1 MGALDDMRQKKTT
14 TTIPAKAHNESQ
26 PGSSRLPHQSA
37 RLPPL
42 AHGLGRAGTAIEKAV
57 SRPYA
62 IASMKIALAQ
72 FNPTIGDF
80 EGNGRRILE
89 LAREA
94 KSGGAELAVF
104 SELCIC
110 GYPPQ
115 DLIERPFFLERNLK
129 ELELLGESVALPALV
144 GFVGKAQ
151 DDTGKRVANCA
162 AVIGDGRVLFEQ
174 RKMLLP
180 TYDVFDESR
189 YFQPAHTQY
198 VFRLKAA
205 NLGITVCE
213 DVWNDKSFWKQ
224 RLYERDPVSELVGKG
239 SEIILNI
246 SSSPYTLDKRELRHD
261 MLRATAIQHNVPVV
275 YVNQVGGNDSL
286 IFDGSSFAFMP
297 DGRVAALAKSFEE
310 DLVFFDSETGEGD
323 VRRQPKDELEAAY
336 LALVLG
342 TRDYVHKCGFCKAVV
357 GLSGGIDSALVV
369 TIAVEALGRE
379 NVLGVSMPGP
389 YSSEGS
395 RRDARRLAEN
405 LGIELLVLPIGEAF
419 QSYRHILAKP
429 FAGRTEDVTEE
440 NIQAR
445 IRGNLLMALSNKFNS
460 LVLSTGNKSE
470 MAVGYCTL
478 YGDMAGGLAV
488 ISDVPKTMVYALAE
502 VVNCGKEVIPREI
515 ISKAPSAELRAN
527 QKDQDTLPSYDVLDR
542 VLKAYVEDLRSPQ
555 EIADETGYSLDLVR
569 AIARLVDG
577 AEFKRKQAPPGLKVT
592 SKAFSVG
599 RRFPI
604 AQKPTV

>member
-1 MGALDDMRQKKTT
+1 
-14 TTIPAKAHNESQ
+14 
-26 PGSSRLPHQSA
+26 
-37 RLPPL
+37 
-42 AHGLGRAGTAIEKAV
+42 
-57 SRPYA
+57 
-62 IASMKIALAQ
+62 MKIALAQ

-80 EGNGRRILE
+80 EGNASRIEE

-115 DLIERPFFLERNLK
+115 DLIERPSFLERNLK
-129 ELELLGESVALPALV
+129 ELALVAKAVALPSLV
-144 GFVGKAQ
+144 GYVGKAQ
-151 DDTGKRVANCA
+151 DDTGKQVANCA
-162 AVIGDGRVLFEQ
+162 AVIGGGRVLFEQ

-189 YFQPAHTQY
+189 YFQPADAQY
-198 VFRLKAA
+198 VFPMNAA
-205 NLGITVCE
+205 KLGITICE
-213 DVWNDKSFWKQ
+213 DAWNDRSFWAQ

-239 SEIILNI
+239 SEIILNL

-261 MLRATAIQHNVPVV
+261 MLRAAAMQHKVPVV

-286 IFDGSSFAFMP
+286 VFDGSSFAFMP

-310 DLVFFDSETGEGD
+310 DLVFFDSASGKGD
-323 VRRQPKDELEAAY
+323 IRSQPKSELEAVY
-336 LALVLG
+336 RALVVG
-342 TRDYVHKCGFCKAVV
+342 TRDYVRKCGFHKAVV

-369 TIAVEALGRE
+369 AVAAEALGRE

-395 RRDARRLAEN
+395 RTDARRLAEN
-405 LGIELLVLPIGEAF
+405 LGIELLALPIGDVF
-419 QSYRHILAKP
+419 QSYRNILAGA
-429 FAGRTEDVTEE
+429 FAGRREDVTEE

-445 IRGNLLMALSNKFNS
+445 IRGNLLMALSNKFS
-460 LVLSTGNKSE
+460 ALVLSTGNKSE

-502 VVNCGKEVIPREI
+502 MVNCKKEIIPRAI

-527 QKDQDTLPSYDVLDR
+527 QTDQDTLPPYDVLDR
-542 VLKAYVEDLRSPQ
+542 VLKAYVEDLHSPE
-555 EIADETGYSLDLVR
+555 EIADTTGYSIELVR
-569 AIARLVDG
+569 SIARMVDG

-604 AQKPTV
+604 AQKLST